1 MGIFT
6 LAMHGALAEKRRER
20 RARSEGATTAAS
32 GGGAGDGGE
41 TEAWRRCVR
50 GQCGDGDSGHGI
62 PPRPASPPLVEIH
75 SFEPQK
81 VLHMILGA
89 NVVLTNA
96 WQEIFPH
103 HLAISDHVGVLQAN
117 AADYSAPGRY
127 AQMSFDPKY
136 NSLRDNHRM
145 YPVPATTLSELVAPT
160 RNVDGTVPLPCPQLI
175 KIDVEGLEMAVFRGA
190 RRLMQHC
197 GPNGPTGRTAG
208 GHSTNK
214 RPWLYFE
221 NHETNPREM

>member
-1 MGIFT
+1 MIQGVRGRVCVCGWEGVAGGGGAIFDVGSHMGIFT

-32 GGGAGDGGE
+32 GGAGDGGE

-50 GQCGDGDSGHGI
+50 GQCGDGDCGHGI

-117 AADYSAPGRY
+117 AADTRPQA
-127 AQMSFDPKY
+127 AT
-136 NSLRDNHRM
+136 LR
-145 YPVPATTLSELVAPT
+145 
-160 RNVDGTVPLPCPQLI
+160 
-175 KIDVEGLEMAVFRGA
+175 
-190 RRLMQHC
+190 
-197 GPNGPTGRTAG
+197 
-208 GHSTNK
+208 
-214 RPWLYFE
+214 
-221 NHETNPREM
+221 